1 MADELDKTI
10 EELEA
15 EVLDE
20 LEEANGADAP
30 KKSAGKADPMDKVEG
45 EVQDTGKAVVSPDQK
60 DAPSKKVAATAKEV
74 SGDAQQKGE
83 GKPDAMPAA
92 KGDAKENKPLA
103 AGHVPE
109 GEENLA
115 EMEDEKKEMMM
126 KKEMASMTKAE
137 MMDKM
142 SEMMGKMNSMKKPEL
157 MAAYNA
163 MEMAMKKDEM
173 KEPTEEEKSKS
184 EAVEKRV
191 KEIDVKEHVDALMN
205 GEGDLSEEFKR
216 KAATVFEAAVKSKVR
231 DEVSK
236 IEDDYRKDLDENI
249 NANKD
254 ELTTKVDTY
263 LNYVCEEWT
272 KENELAI
279 ERGLKGEIAEDFISG
294 LKQLFEDHYIDV
306 PNEKYDV
313 LEAQSEKISQL
324 EAKLN
329 EAIEKNVSMKTDNAK
344 LVREQV
350 ISEMSSDL
358 AETEI
363 EKFKSLTEDV
373 DFEDED
379 SYKEKLGTLKENYFP
394 KQKTVVAET
403 VDNVETGNAQ
413 DIDVSNS
420 MTAYMSAIG
429 RVAKGQ

>member
-30 KKSAGKADPMDKVEG
+30 KKNAGKAETMDKIEG
-45 EVQDTGKAVVSPDQK
+45 DGATAPTQDTGKAVVSPDQK
-60 DAPSKKVAATAKEV
+60 DAPAKKVAGAAKEV

-109 GEENLA
+109 GEENLE
-115 EMEDEKKEMMM
+115 EMQKQEMM
-126 KKEMASMTKAE
+126 KKEMKGMTKEMMKQEMAKKMGEMKKDDLMAAYDAMMNKE
-137 MMDKM
+137 MMDK
-142 SEMMGKMNSMKKPEL
+142 
-157 MAAYNA
+157 
-163 MEMAMKKDEM
+163 DE
-173 KEPTEEEKSKS
+173 EPTDEEKSKS

-231 DEVSK
+231 DEVSR
-236 IEDDYRKDLDENI
+236 IEDDYRKELDENI

-373 DFEDED
+373 DFEDEA
-379 SYKEKLGTLKENYFP
+379 SYKEKLETLKENYFP

>member
-60 DAPSKKVAATAKEV
+60 DSPAKKVAATAKEV

-83 GKPDAMPAA
+83 GKPDAMPA
-92 KGDAKENKPLA
+92 KKEAGQNKSLA

-115 EMEDEKKEMMM
+115 EMEDEKKEMM
-126 KKEMASMTKAE
+126 KKEMAKMTKSE

-163 MEMAMKKDEM
+163 MEMAMKKEM
-173 KEPTEEEKSKS
+173 EEPTDEEKAKS

-231 DEVSK
+231 DEVSR
-236 IEDDYRKDLDENI
+236 IEDDYRKELDENI

>member
-30 KKSAGKADPMDKVEG
+30 KKSAGKADPMDKVKG

-60 DAPSKKVAATAKEV
+60 DAPAKKVAAAAKEV
-74 SGDAQQKGE
+74 SSDAQQKGE
-83 GKPDAMPAA
+83 GKPDKMPGLKA
-92 KGDAKENKPLA
+92 KADGTGGQSKSLA

-109 GEENLA
+109 GEENLT
-115 EMEDEKKEMMM
+115 EMEDEDDKEEAMGAGDPKKLN
-126 KKEMASMTKAE
+126 MTK
-137 MMDKM
+137 MQMQDKM
-142 SEMMGKMNSMKKPEL
+142 ISSMKKMKKGQMERM

-163 MEMAMKKDEM
+163 MEMETE

-231 DEVSK
+231 DEVSR
-236 IEDDYRKDLDENI
+236 IEDDYRNELDENI

-379 SYKEKLGTLKENYFP
+379 SYKEKLETLKENYFP

-413 DIDVSNS
+413 DRKSTRQNS
-420 MTAYMSAIG
+420 VTS
-429 RVAKGQ
+429 

>member
-60 DAPSKKVAATAKEV
+60 DAPAKKVAAAAKEV

-83 GKPDAMPAA
+83 GKPDAMPA
-92 KGDAKENKPLA
+92 KKEAGQNKSLA

-115 EMEDEKKEMMM
+115 EMEDEKKPLNMTKSQMQDKMVTAM
-126 KKEMASMTKAE
+126 KK
-137 MMDKM
+137 
-142 SEMMGKMNSMKKPEL
+142 MNKGAMED
-157 MAAYNA
+157 MYAAYNA
-163 MEMAMKKDEM
+163 TMETE
-173 KEPTEEEKSKS
+173 KEPTDEEKAKS

-231 DEVSK
+231 DEVSR

-329 EAIEKNVSMKTDNAK
+329 EAIEKNVSMKTDNAQ

-379 SYKEKLGTLKENYFP
+379 SYKEKLETLKENYFP

>member
-30 KKSAGKADPMDKVEG
+30 MKSAGKADPMDKVEG
-45 EVQDTGKAVVSPDQK
+45 EVQDTGKPVVSPDQK
-60 DAPSKKVAATAKEV
+60 DSPAKKVAAAAKEV

-83 GKPDAMPAA
+83 GKPDKMDKPKA
-92 KGDAKENKPLA
+92 KADGTGATSKSLA

-109 GEENLA
+109 GEDLS
-115 EMEDEKKEMMM
+115 EKK
-126 KKEMASMTKAE
+126 SMTKEQIKDVIANG
-137 MMDKM
+137 
-142 SEMMGKMNSMKKPEL
+142 MGKMNKVKLEKLYAAFTSPE
-157 MAAYNA
+157 
-163 MEMAMKKDEM
+163 EEED
-173 KEPTEEEKSKS
+173 EPTEEEKEKS

-191 KEIDVKEHVDALMN
+191 KDIDVKEHVDALMN

-231 DEVSK
+231 DEVSR

-249 NANKD
+249 NTNKD
-254 ELTTKVDTY
+254 ELTEKVDTY

-294 LKQLFEDHYIDV
+294 LKQLFEDHYIDI

-329 EAIEKNVSMKTDNAK
+329 EAIERNVSMKTNNAQ

-350 ISEMSSDL
+350 ISEMSTDL

-373 DFEDED
+373 DFADEA
-379 SYKEKLGTLKENYFP
+379 SYREKLETLKENYFP

>member
-109 GEENLA
+109 GEETLS
-115 EMEDEKKEMMM
+115 EMEDEKKEMM

-173 KEPTEEEKSKS
+173 KEPTDEEKAKS

-231 DEVSK
+231 DEVSR
-236 IEDDYRKDLDENI
+236 IEDDYRKELDENI

-329 EAIEKNVSMKTDNAK
+329 EAIEKNVSMKTDNAQ

-379 SYKEKLGTLKENYFP
+379 SYKEKLETLKENYFP

>member
-83 GKPDAMPAA
+83 GKPDAMPA
-92 KGDAKENKPLA
+92 KKEAGQNKSLA

-115 EMEDEKKEMMM
+115 EMEDEKKEMM

-231 DEVSK
+231 DEVSR
-236 IEDDYRKDLDENI
+236 IEDDYRKELDENI

-329 EAIEKNVSMKTDNAK
+329 EAIEKNVSMKTDNAQ

-379 SYKEKLGTLKENYFP
+379 SYKEKLETLKENYFP

>member
-1 MADELDKTI
+1 MANELDKTI

-30 KKSAGKADPMDKVEG
+30 MKSAGKADPMDKVEG
-45 EVQDTGKAVVSPDQK
+45 EVQDTGKPVVSPDQK
-60 DAPSKKVAATAKEV
+60 DSPAKKVAAAAKEV

-83 GKPDAMPAA
+83 GKPDKMDKPKA
-92 KGDAKENKPLA
+92 KADGTGATSKSLA

-109 GEENLA
+109 GEDLS
-115 EMEDEKKEMMM
+115 EKK
-126 KKEMASMTKAE
+126 SMTKEQIKDVIANG
-137 MMDKM
+137 
-142 SEMMGKMNSMKKPEL
+142 MGKMNKVKLEKLYAAFTSPE
-157 MAAYNA
+157 
-163 MEMAMKKDEM
+163 EEED
-173 KEPTEEEKSKS
+173 EPTEEEKEKS

-191 KEIDVKEHVDALMN
+191 KDIDVKEHVDALMN

-231 DEVSK
+231 DEVSR

-249 NANKD
+249 NTNKD
-254 ELTTKVDTY
+254 ELTEKVDTY

-294 LKQLFEDHYIDV
+294 LKQLFEDHYIDI

-329 EAIEKNVSMKTDNAK
+329 EAIERNVSMKTNNAQ

-350 ISEMSSDL
+350 ISEMSTDL

-373 DFEDED
+373 DFADEA
-379 SYKEKLGTLKENYFP
+379 SYREKLETLKENYFP
-394 KQKTVVAET
+394 KVKTVVAET

>member
-1 MADELDKTI
+1 M
-10 EELEA
+10 
-15 EVLDE
+15 
-20 LEEANGADAP
+20 P
-30 KKSAGKADPMDKVEG
+30 K
-45 EVQDTGKAVVSPDQK
+45 
-60 DAPSKKVAATAKEV
+60 
-74 SGDAQQKGE
+74 
-83 GKPDAMPAA
+83 A

-109 GEENLA
+109 GEENLE
-115 EMEDEKKEMMM
+115 EMSKMEMM
-126 KKEMASMTKAE
+126 KKEMKGMTKEMMKQEMAKRMGEMKKDDLMAAYSAMMNKE
-137 MMDKM
+137 MMDK
-142 SEMMGKMNSMKKPEL
+142 
-157 MAAYNA
+157 
-163 MEMAMKKDEM
+163 D
-173 KEPTEEEKSKS
+173 KEPTDEEKAKS

-231 DEVSK
+231 DEVSR
-236 IEDDYRKDLDENI
+236 IEDDYRKELDENI

-373 DFEDED
+373 DFEDEA
-379 SYKEKLGTLKENYFP
+379 SYKEKLETLKENYFP

-413 DIDVSNS
+413 DIDVSDS

>member
-1 MADELDKTI
+1 MANELDKTI

-30 KKSAGKADPMDKVEG
+30 MKSAGKADPMDKVEG

-60 DAPSKKVAATAKEV
+60 DAPSKKVAATAKEI
-74 SGDAQQKGE
+74 SGDAQQKSE
-83 GKPDAMPAA
+83 GKPDAMPGLKA
-92 KGDAKENKPLA
+92 KADGTGAQSKSLA

-115 EMEDEKKEMMM
+115 EMEDEKKEM
-126 KKEMASMTKAE
+126 ANMTKAE

-157 MAAYNA
+157 TAAYNA
-163 MEMAMKKDEM
+163 MEMETE

-231 DEVSK
+231 DEVSR
-236 IEDDYRKDLDENI
+236 IEDDYRNELDENI

-254 ELTTKVDTY
+254 ELTEKVDTY

-324 EAKLN
+324 EAKLS
-329 EAIEKNVSMKTDNAK
+329 ETIEKNVSMKSNNAQ

-350 ISEMSSDL
+350 ISEMSTDL

-379 SYKEKLGTLKENYFP
+379 SYKEKLETLKENYFP
-394 KQKTVVAET
+394 KVKTVVAET

>member
-30 KKSAGKADPMDKVEG
+30 KKNAGKAETMDKIEG
-45 EVQDTGKAVVSPDQK
+45 DGATAPTQDTGKAVVSPDQK
-60 DAPSKKVAATAKEV
+60 DAPAKKVAGAAKEV

-109 GEENLA
+109 GEETLS
-115 EMEDEKKEMMM
+115 EMEDEKKPLN
-126 KKEMASMTKAE
+126 MTKAQ
-137 MMDKM
+137 MQDKM
-142 SEMMGKMNSMKKPEL
+142 VTAMKKMNKGAMED
-157 MAAYNA
+157 MYAAYNA
-163 MEMAMKKDEM
+163 METE

-231 DEVSK
+231 DEVSR
-236 IEDDYRKDLDENI
+236 IEDDYRKELDENI

-373 DFEDED
+373 DFEDEA
-379 SYKEKLGTLKENYFP
+379 SYKEKLETLKENYFP

>member
-30 KKSAGKADPMDKVEG
+30 KKNAGKAETMDKIEG
-45 EVQDTGKAVVSPDQK
+45 DGATAPTQDTGKAVVSPDQK
-60 DAPSKKVAATAKEV
+60 DAPAKKVAAAAKEV

-109 GEENLA
+109 GEENLE
-115 EMEDEKKEMMM
+115 EMQKQEMM
-126 KKEMASMTKAE
+126 KKEMKGMTKE
-137 MMDKM
+137 MMKQEMAKKM
-142 SEMMGKMNSMKKPEL
+142 GEMKKDDM
-157 MAAYNA
+157 MAAYDA
-163 MEMAMKKDEM
+163 MMNKEMMAKDE
-173 KEPTEEEKSKS
+173 EPTDEEKAKS

-231 DEVSK
+231 DEVSR
-236 IEDDYRKDLDENI
+236 IEDDYRKELDENI

-373 DFEDED
+373 DFEDEA
-379 SYKEKLGTLKENYFP
+379 SYKEKLETLKENYFP

>member
-30 KKSAGKADPMDKVEG
+30 KKSAGKADTMDKVEG
-45 EVQDTGKAVVSPDQK
+45 EVQDTGKPVVSPDQK
-60 DAPSKKVAATAKEV
+60 DSPAKKAAAKAKEV
-74 SGDAQQKGE
+74 SGDAAQKGE
-83 GKPDAMPAA
+83 GKPDKMDKPKA
-92 KGDAKENKPLA
+92 KADGTGATSKSLA

-109 GEENLA
+109 GEDLS
-115 EMEDEKKEMMM
+115 EKK
-126 KKEMASMTKAE
+126 SMTKEQIKDVIANG
-137 MMDKM
+137 
-142 SEMMGKMNSMKKPEL
+142 MGKMNKVKLEKL
-157 MAAYNA
+157 YAAFNSP
-163 MEMAMKKDEM
+163 DEEE
-173 KEPTEEEKSKS
+173 EPSEEEKDKA

-191 KEIDVKEHVDALMN
+191 KDIDVKEHVDALMN

-231 DEVSK
+231 DEVSRL
-236 IEDDYRKDLDENI
+236 EDDYRKDLDENI
-249 NANKD
+249 NATRD
-254 ELTTKVDTY
+254 DLTEKVDNY

-272 KENELAI
+272 KDNELAI

-294 LKQLFEDHYIDV
+294 LKQLFEDHYIDI

-313 LEAQSEKISQL
+313 LEAQSEKISKL
-324 EAKLN
+324 EAKLS
-329 EAIEKNVSMKTDNAK
+329 ESIERNVSLRTNNAG
-344 LVREQV
+344 LVKEQV
-350 ISEMSSDL
+350 IFDMSSDL

-373 DFEDED
+373 DFADEA
-379 SYKEKLGTLKENYFP
+379 SYREKLETLKENYFP
-394 KQKTVVAET
+394 KVKTVVAET

-413 DIDVSNS
+413 DIDVSSS

>member
-60 DAPSKKVAATAKEV
+60 DSPAKKVAATAKEI

-83 GKPDAMPAA
+83 GKPDKMPA
-92 KGDAKENKPLA
+92 KKEAGQNKSLA

-115 EMEDEKKEMMM
+115 EMEDDDKKEMMN
-126 KKEMASMTKAE
+126 KEMAKMTKQEMKDKMAE
-137 MMDKM
+137 MMTKM
-142 SEMMGKMNSMKKPEL
+142 GEMKKDDL
-157 MAAYNA
+157 MAAYSSMNA
-163 MEMAMKKDEM
+163 MMNKDEM

-231 DEVSK
+231 DEVSR
-236 IEDDYRKDLDENI
+236 IEDDYRNELDENI

-254 ELTTKVDTY
+254 ELTEKVDTY

-329 EAIEKNVSMKTDNAK
+329 EAIEKNVSMKTDNAQ

-373 DFEDED
+373 DFVDED
-379 SYKEKLGTLKENYFP
+379 SYKEKLETLKENYFP
-394 KQKTVVAET
+394 KVKTVVAET

-429 RVAKGQ
+429 RVAKSQ

>member
-60 DAPSKKVAATAKEV
+60 DSPAKKVAATAKEI

-83 GKPDAMPAA
+83 GKPDKMPA
-92 KGDAKENKPLA
+92 KKEAGQNKSLA

-109 GEENLA
+109 GEESLA
-115 EMEDEKKEMMM
+115 EMEDDEKKEIM
-126 KKEMASMTKAE
+126 KKEMAKMTKSE

-163 MEMAMKKDEM
+163 MEMAMKKEM
-173 KEPTEEEKSKS
+173 EEPTDEEKAKS

-231 DEVSK
+231 DEVSR

>member
-60 DAPSKKVAATAKEV
+60 DAPAKKVAAAAKEV

-83 GKPDAMPAA
+83 GKPDKMPA
-92 KGDAKENKPLA
+92 KKEAGQNKSLA

-109 GEENLA
+109 GEENLT
-115 EMEDEKKEMMM
+115 EMEDEDDKEEAMGAGDPKKLN
-126 KKEMASMTKAE
+126 MTK
-137 MMDKM
+137 MQMQDKM
-142 SEMMGKMNSMKKPEL
+142 ISSMKKMKKGQMERM

-163 MEMAMKKDEM
+163 MEMETE

-231 DEVSK
+231 DEVSR
-236 IEDDYRKDLDENI
+236 IEDDYRNELDENI

-379 SYKEKLGTLKENYFP
+379 SYKEKLETLKENYFP

>member
-45 EVQDTGKAVVSPDQK
+45 EVQDTGKPVVSPDQK
-60 DAPSKKVAATAKEV
+60 DSPAKKVAAKAKEA

-83 GKPDAMPAA
+83 GKPDKMDKPKA
-92 KGDAKENKPLA
+92 KADGTGATSKSLA

-109 GEENLA
+109 GEDLS
-115 EMEDEKKEMMM
+115 EKK
-126 KKEMASMTKAE
+126 SMTKEQMKDVIANG
-137 MMDKM
+137 
-142 SEMMGKMNSMKKPEL
+142 MGKMNKGKLEKLYAAFTSPE
-157 MAAYNA
+157 
-163 MEMAMKKDEM
+163 EEE
-173 KEPTEEEKSKS
+173 EPTDEEKEKS

-191 KEIDVKEHVDALMN
+191 KDIDVKEHVDALMN

-231 DEVSK
+231 DEVSR

-249 NANKD
+249 NTNKD
-254 ELTTKVDTY
+254 ELTEKVDTY

-294 LKQLFEDHYIDV
+294 LKQLFEDHYIDI

-329 EAIEKNVSMKTDNAK
+329 EAIERNVSMKTNNAQ

-363 EKFKSLTEDV
+363 EKFKSLTEDI
-373 DFEDED
+373 DFADED
-379 SYKEKLGTLKENYFP
+379 SYREKLETLKENYFP
-394 KQKTVVAET
+394 KQKTVMAET

>member
-109 GEENLA
+109 GEETLS
-115 EMEDEKKEMMM
+115 EMEDEKKEMM

-173 KEPTEEEKSKS
+173 KEPTDEEKAKS

-379 SYKEKLGTLKENYFP
+379 SYKEKLETLKENYFP

>member
-109 GEENLA
+109 GEETLS
-115 EMEDEKKEMMM
+115 EMEDEKKEMM

-231 DEVSK
+231 DEVSR
-236 IEDDYRKDLDENI
+236 IEDDYRKELDENI

-379 SYKEKLGTLKENYFP
+379 SYKEKLETLKENYFP

>member
-60 DAPSKKVAATAKEV
+60 DAPAKKVAAAAKEV

-83 GKPDAMPAA
+83 GKPDKMPA
-92 KGDAKENKPLA
+92 KKEAGQNKSLA

-109 GEENLA
+109 GEESLA
-115 EMEDEKKEMMM
+115 EMEDEKKPLN
-126 KKEMASMTKAE
+126 MTKGA
-137 MMDKM
+137 MKDKM
-142 SEMMGKMNSMKKPEL
+142 ISAMNKMNKGEMETF

-163 MEMAMKKDEM
+163 MEMETE

-191 KEIDVKEHVDALMN
+191 KDIDVKEHVDALMN

-231 DEVSK
+231 DEVSR

-254 ELTTKVDTY
+254 ELTEKVDTY

-324 EAKLN
+324 EAKLS
-329 EAIEKNVSMKTDNAK
+329 ETIEKNVSMKSNNAQ

-350 ISEMSSDL
+350 ISEMSTDL

-373 DFEDED
+373 DFTDED
-379 SYKEKLGTLKENYFP
+379 SYKEKLETLKENYFP
-394 KQKTVVAET
+394 KVKTVVAET

-429 RVAKGQ
+429 RVAKSQ